1 MTISE
6 ERYRDCVQVTYT
18 WPDDVQSMLRNGI
31 TGLAQ
36 EACRLDGVL
45 MDAFLTGKTPD
56 RVQVCQQLGE
66 LFWHYTL
73 LLTALDMSLQEVMAE
88 NMRQLCVRFP
98 DNQAIQILVR
108 RYPGLPGSETPLEP
122 RTPPVPSKGTRPA
135 PRRRK
140 R

>member
-6 ERYRDCVQVTYT
+6 ERYRDCVQVTCT
-18 WPDDVQSMLRNGI
+18 WPDDPQAMLRNGTQGLRRIAQTVEARLI
-31 TGLAQ
+31 TD
-36 EACRLDGVL
+36 EMV
-45 MDAFLTGKTPD
+45 D
-56 RVQVCQQLGE
+56 RVQLRAQVGE

-108 RYPGLPGSETPLEP
+108 RYPGLPGMESEGEP
-122 RTPPVPSKGTRPA
+122 HAPPVPRVI

-140 R
+140 PRTREAR